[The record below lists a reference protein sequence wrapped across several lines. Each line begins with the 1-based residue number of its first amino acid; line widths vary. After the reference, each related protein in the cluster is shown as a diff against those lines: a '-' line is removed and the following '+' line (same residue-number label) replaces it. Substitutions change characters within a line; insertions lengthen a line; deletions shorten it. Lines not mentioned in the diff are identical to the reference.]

1 MAEDGIVGEYAGSQA
16 REVVITVDQWERMR
30 SQPEESAGGGGN
42 KRTNKIRRENNWD
55 DTPVAPKT
63 KSTRKSQPV
72 IAVEED
78 ESEDQAEDE
87 YEEYIE
93 EQEQEDYEEEETE
106 E

>member
-30 SQPEESAGGGGN
+30 SATEDGGGN
-42 KRTNKIRRENNWD
+42 SGKRSNKIRRENNWD
-55 DTPVAPKT
+55 DAPVVPKT
-63 KSTRKSQPV
+63 KANRKSEPV

-78 ESEDQAEDE
+78 DSEDQAEDE
-87 YEEYIE
+87 YEEYVE
-93 EQEQEDYEEEETE
+93 EQEYEEETE

>member
-30 SQPEESAGGGGN
+30 GQPEEASGGGA
-42 KRTNKIRRENNWD
+42 KRSNKIRRENNWD
-55 DTPVAPKT
+55 DAPAVPKS
-63 KSTRKSQPV
+63 KSTPKSQPV
-72 IAVEED
+72 IAVEEE

-87 YEEYIE
+87 YEEYLE
-93 EQEQEDYEEEETE
+93 EQEEQEEYEEESE